1 VSELVQELHWRART
15 EPAWLETLLSK
26 TVFPVVKG
34 TSVTFVWRGQADQ
47 VFLRHWI
54 FGLDSSQ
61 AFSRVE
67 GTDLWV
73 LGMELPAGSRVE
85 YKLEIVQ
92 GPMHRLVQDPLNP
105 NRAHDPF
112 GSNSVVHADGYAV
125 PEWTLPDPYA
135 RRGSIEQLVMSSD
148 VFGDRRPVSVYL
160 PARFRRTRRYPLLV
174 VHDGEDYLRFS
185 SMEAVLDNL
194 IHRLEIQGMIV
205 VLTQSPDRMREYTD
219 DQRHADFLVK
229 ELVPLIEQRYPLVGT
244 PDARGLLGASLGG
257 VASLA
262 AAWRHPGFFG
272 HLFLQSGSF
281 VFTDIGDHGRGPAF
295 DPVVRFMNAFRAA
308 PGRPAEQVYLS
319 CGMYESLIYYNR
331 SLLPFLQST
340 GMSVRYAEA
349 RDGHNW
355 ENWRDRLREG
365 LSWLFPGPLWMVY
378 E

>member
-15 EPAWLETLLSK
+15 DPEWLERLLAE
-26 TVFPVVKG
+26 TVWPLVSG
-34 TSVTFVWRGQADQ
+34 NSVTFVWRGQADQ

-54 FGLDSSQ
+54 FGLDSAQ
-61 AFSRVE
+61 AFARVE

-85 YKLEIVQ
+85 YKLEVVQ
-92 GPMHRLVQDPLNP
+92 GPMRHLIQDPLNP

-112 GSNSVVHADGYAV
+112 GSNSVVHADGYVV
-125 PEWTLPDPYA
+125 PDWTLPDPDA
-135 RRGSIEQLVMSSD
+135 RRGSGERLTVASD
-148 VFGDRRPVSVYL
+148 VFGDRRPIAVYL

-174 VHDGEDYLRFS
+174 VHDGEDYLRYS
-185 SMEAVLDNL
+185 SLDTVLDNL
-194 IHRLEIQGMIV
+194 VHRLEIQGMIV

-219 DQRHADFLVK
+219 DQRHADFLVR
-229 ELVPLIEQRYPLVGT
+229 ELVPLIEERYPLVGT
-244 PDARGLLGASLGG
+244 PAARGLLGASLGG

-262 AAWRHPGFFG
+262 TAWRHPGFFH

-295 DPVVRFMNAFRAA
+295 DPVVRFMNAFREA
-308 PGRPAEQVYLS
+308 PGRPAEQLYLS

-331 SLLPFLQST
+331 SLLPLLQST
-340 GMSVRYAEA
+340 GMKLRFAEA